1 MSSAHWIVRVLPS
14 QAYPVR
20 GLCRLDAVQRHSQR
34 QLGVRKFDRGE
45 VLKGSEP
52 LYQIGGR
59 GAASFPGGGVQTE
72 FGRQRLSLHVL
83 TRADH
88 IPVLQHQRTM
98 GQVVTYTW
106 LSKKKYVHS
115 SLNYTSNIDSCIVGI
130 LYSTDIQ
137 VYALKQI
144 TDQYSV

>member
-1 MSSAHWIVRVLPS
+1 VLPS

-59 GAASFPGGGVQTE
+59 GAASFPGGGGPNRVRTPKA
-72 FGRQRLSLHVL
+72 FLACTDTGRSHPGTSTSANDGTGSYLYMVEQ
-83 TRADH
+83 
-88 IPVLQHQRTM
+88 
-98 GQVVTYTW
+98 
-106 LSKKKYVHS
+106 KKICAFKPQ
-115 SLNYTSNIDSCIVGI
+115 
-130 LYSTDIQ
+130 LYF
-137 VYALKQI
+137 KH
-144 TDQYSV
+144 